1 MTESRK
7 TKQDSSTKAAGKS
20 HSRPKAANQLTAKVT
35 PKQQAFIDHYL
46 IDLNATQAAIR
57 AGYSPKTAGQQ
68 AFDLLKK
75 PEIQRAI
82 ETARAETAQKLEI
95 TRERVLE
102 EYAKLA
108 FLDPRKF
115 YNPDGTLK
123 LVPDMDEDAAAALM
137 GFEVDEIKMGD
148 DAPSIGITKKIK
160 WHDKKAAL
168 DSIARMMGWNQDKL
182 KLQGDEE
189 NPIQVAARVVIVPQK
204 ETAQVSTKPVKNDN
218 ERG

>member
-1 MTESRK
+1 MAEEKKKPTSGTALNLR
-7 TKQDSSTKAAGKS
+7 Q
-20 HSRPKAANQLTAKVT
+20 QLFV
-35 PKQQAFIDHYL
+35 DEYL

-57 AGYSPKTAGQQ
+57 AGYSPKTAGSQG
-68 AFDLLKK
+68 FDLLKK

-82 ETARAETAQKLEI
+82 EKARAKTAQKLEI

-148 DAPSIGITKKIK
+148 DSPSIGITKKIK

-204 ETAQVSTKPVKNDN
+204 ETAQVSTKPVKKDD

>member
-1 MTESRK
+1 MTADK
-7 TKQDSSTKAAGKS
+7 KKPKS
-20 HSRPKAANQLTAKVT
+20 GSIALNL
-35 PKQQAFIDHYL
+35 KQQLFVDEYL

-57 AGYSPKTAGQQ
+57 AGYSTKTAGSQ

-75 PEIQRAI
+75 PEIQKAI
-82 ETARAETAQKLEI
+82 EKARQKTANKLEI

-115 YNPDGTLK
+115 YNEDGTLK
-123 LVPDMDEDAAAALM
+123 KVPDMDADTAAALQ

-148 DAPSIGITKKIK
+148 DSPAIGVTQKLK

-168 DSIARMMGWNQDKL
+168 DSIARMMGWNQDKV
-182 KLQGDEE
+182 KLQGDAE

-204 ETAQVSTKPVKNDN
+204 QVAEVSTQPLKQDD
-218 ERG
+218 ERR